1 MSKKDLLIN
10 VSPFFLLIAF
20 FILGLLE
27 SAEGNVMLIIRLVL
41 LLGLPLVVSI
51 YNTVTS
57 SDCSDILLKNTFF
70 TFSCVV
76 SIVLAALI
84 SERIQY
90 DPEMEPVMW
99 LFVGLA
105 VAYMGVLTL
114 ICCIIKRV
122 VKKKD

>member
-70 TFSCVV
+70 TFSSVV

-90 DPEMEPVMW
+90 DPEMGPVMM

-105 VAYMGVLTL
+105 LVYMGILTL